1 MSTLP
6 ALHWRYSPKHFSNRK
21 VPQDQVLDLIEAAR
35 LSASS
40 YGLQPYKI
48 WVVEEVAVREQL
60 AKHAYQQPQITQCS
74 HLLIIANET
83 QIDDQLVD
91 RYFQRFYQQTNTE
104 SGREEGY
111 ADHIKSAIANQTIQ
125 ERQSWAQQQAYIALG
140 ALLSEAAMQKID
152 ACPMTGFEADAFNRI
167 LGLTAKHLN
176 TCVICAIGYREETVT
191 PPTKVRLPIQ
201 EFAHFF
207 A

>member
-6 ALHWRYSPKHFSNRK
+6 ALQWRYSPKHFSDRK
-21 VPQDQVLDLIEAAR
+21 VSQDQLLDLIEAAR

-48 WVVEEVAVREQL
+48 WVVEDKVIRDKL
-60 AKHAYQQPQITQCS
+60 AEHAYQQPQIKQSS

-83 QIDDQLVD
+83 QIDDQIVD
-91 RYFQRFYQQTNTE
+91 RYFQHFYQQTNTVAG
-104 SGREEGY
+104 SIEGY
-111 ADHIKSAIANQTIQ
+111 SEHIKSAIAGKTIPQ
-125 ERQSWAQQQAYIALG
+125 RQAWAQQQAYIALG

-152 ACPMTGFEADAFNRI
+152 ACPMTGFESDAFNRI
-167 LGLTAKHLN
+167 LGLTEKHLN
-176 TCVICAIGYREETVT
+176 ACVICAIGYREEMAT
-191 PPTKVRLPIQ
+191 PPKVRLPIQ

>member
-6 ALHWRYSPKHFSNRK
+6 ALQWRYSPKHFSDRK
-21 VPQDQVLDLIEAAR
+21 VPQDQLLDLIEAAR

-48 WVVEEVAVREQL
+48 WVVEDKAIREKL
-60 AKHAYQQPQITQCS
+60 AEHAYQQPQIKQSS

-83 QIDDQLVD
+83 QIGDQIVD
-91 RYFQRFYQQTNTE
+91 RYFQHLYQQTNTAE
-104 SGREEGY
+104 GSIEGY
-111 ADHIKSAIANQTIQ
+111 VDHIKSAIGSQTHQ
-125 ERQSWAQQQAYIALG
+125 QRQSWAQQQAYIALG

-152 ACPMTGFEADAFNRI
+152 ACPMTGFEPDAFNRI
-167 LGLTAKHLN
+167 LGLTGKHLN
-176 TCVICAIGYREETVT
+176 ACVICAIGYRKEMAT
-191 PPTKVRLPIQ
+191 PTKVRLPIQ

>member
-6 ALHWRYSPKHFSNRK
+6 ALQWRYSPKHFSDRK
-21 VPQDQVLDLIEAAR
+21 VPQDQLLDLIEAAR

-48 WVVEEVAVREQL
+48 WVVEDKAIREKL
-60 AKHAYQQPQITQCS
+60 AEHAYQQPQIKQSS

-83 QIDDQLVD
+83 QIDDQIVD
-91 RYFQRFYQQTNTE
+91 RYFQNLYQQTNTAAG
-104 SGREEGY
+104 SIEGY
-111 ADHIKSAIANQTIQ
+111 ADHIKSAIAIQTHQ
-125 ERQSWAQQQAYIALG
+125 QRQSWAQQQAYIALG

-152 ACPMTGFEADAFNRI
+152 ACPMTGFEPDAFNSI
-167 LGLTAKHLN
+167 LGLADKHLN
-176 TCVICAIGYREETVT
+176 ACVICAIGYREEMAT
-191 PPTKVRLPIQ
+191 PTKVRLPIQ